1 MKEALRESVWRHR
14 DVRLIVPA
22 RALSVFGD
30 GLLSVVL
37 LLRVYDSGVGPW
49 GITGLLIC
57 EGLPLILLIGIAG
70 RVADRHDS
78 RHVLALALGGQVIG
92 CLALSMIDG
101 LVATFALTLVVQTG
115 QAFSG
120 PTWSALT
127 PRIVGDEAVGKLV
140 ALQQGFSMAL
150 LPVGGAVG
158 SVLYGVMSDRP
169 VILIDAVTFA
179 MLLVSALAVRT
190 RRGGSRDVA
199 TQREGA
205 ERVTSGLR
213 IIRGDRLLWPLLVT
227 ALGMVLAAGGTN
239 VLDVFLVRDVLGM
252 SAGWYGVTEV
262 AFTVGA
268 IGGSVW
274 TGRIDSNRT
283 RVRATLAGFLAI
295 ALGVLAFGM
304 APTYWLIVLLCI
316 EIGVALGAMNACFG
330 TLLVTRTPDGARG
343 RVSSAVNGLM
353 QVTNVTS
360 LVVFGALGTSF
371 GVRNTYL
378 AAGALSVVLV
388 SLSAVRVLAQV
399 TGDSGVL
406 ADAERAKPA
415 VSAE

>member
-1 MKEALRESVWRHR
+1 MKEKLQESLWRHR

-57 EGLPLILLIGIAG
+57 EGAPLILLIGLAG
-70 RVADRHDS
+70 RVADRYDS
-78 RHVLALALGGQVIG
+78 RHVLALALGGQVVG
-92 CLALSMIDG
+92 CLALSMFDD
-101 LVATFALTLVVQTG
+101 LVATFALTLVVQAG

-127 PRIVGDEAVGKLV
+127 PRIVGDEALGKLV

-150 LPVGGAVG
+150 LPVGAAAG
-158 SVLYGVMSDRP
+158 SVLYGWTSARP
-169 VILIDAVTFA
+169 VILLDAATFA
-179 MLLVSALAVRT
+179 LLLCTALAVRT
-190 RRGGSRDVA
+190 RRGGARDETMQRAGTGSA
-199 TQREGA
+199 TG
-205 ERVTSGLR
+205 GLR
-213 IIRGDRLLWPLLVT
+213 IIRSDRLLWPLLVT

-268 IGGSVW
+268 IGGSLW
-274 TGRIDSNRT
+274 AGRIDQDRT

-295 ALGVLAFGM
+295 ALGVLAFGT
-304 APTYWLIVLLCI
+304 APTYWLILVLCV

-330 TLLVTRTPDGARG
+330 TLLITRTPDEARG
-343 RVSSAVNGLM
+343 RVSSSVNGLM

-360 LVVFGALGTSF
+360 LVVFGAIGTSL

-378 AAGALSVVLV
+378 FAGALSVVLV
-388 SLSAVRVLAQV
+388 SLSAARVLTRV
-399 TGDSGVL
+399 SGEGVDAAGADRTL
-406 ADAERAKPA
+406 AASTD
-415 VSAE
+415 